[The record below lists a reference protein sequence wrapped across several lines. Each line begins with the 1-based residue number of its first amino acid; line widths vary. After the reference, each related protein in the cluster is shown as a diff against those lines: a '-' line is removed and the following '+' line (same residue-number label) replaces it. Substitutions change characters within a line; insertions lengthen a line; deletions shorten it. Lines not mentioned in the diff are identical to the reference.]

1 MTTATIATIA
11 KHSLQDVQ
19 ITHYTSRYGAESAK
33 LAANKR
39 AAKII
44 AHLATATLPVPE
56 NFTLTDINVNFEAR
70 GVDFTWEA
78 PQIATA
84 DGTNHLRVTLT
95 VAHHSKPKDFRA
107 TLGYS
112 TTDGR
117 FVRTLVFDDGG
128 LGHCELLAVQDGQT
142 RFAMSRF
149 LTFLTATLDQIN
161 GDTTAALP
169 EGVRTAYDVP
179 GVFAE
184 FFADGARAISVK

>member
-1 MTTATIATIA
+1 MTTGIIT
-11 KHSLQDVQ
+11 KHPIQDVQ

-44 AHLATATLPVPE
+44 NHLTTATLPVPE
-56 NFTLTDINVNFEAR
+56 GFTLAAVNVGSEAH

-78 PQIATA
+78 PQITTA
-84 DGTNHLRVTLT
+84 DGDGHLRVTLT
-95 VAHHSKPKDFRA
+95 IDYFSKHQMFRA
-107 TLGYS
+107 TLHYS

-128 LGHCELLAVQDGQT
+128 LGHRERLAEQDGQA

-149 LTFLTATLDQIN
+149 LAFITATVDQIN
-161 GDTTAALP
+161 GDTTGALP

-179 GVFAE
+179 VVFAE
-184 FFADGARAISVK
+184 FFADGARAMTVK